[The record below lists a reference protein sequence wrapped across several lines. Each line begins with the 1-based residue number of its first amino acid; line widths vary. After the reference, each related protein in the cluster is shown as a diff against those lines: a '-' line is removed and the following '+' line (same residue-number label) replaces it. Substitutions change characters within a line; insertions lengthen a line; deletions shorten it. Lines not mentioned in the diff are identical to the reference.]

1 LSIIL
6 NNLKTD
12 VFENINLEL
21 KENEKIAIVGQNGVG
36 KTTLLRAILGLG
48 ESDGDISIL
57 GEECK
62 TFDDF
67 KKIYPKL
74 GYLFQDSDDSFI
86 ASSVIDEVAFNLYNQ
101 NEDEELAYKKAL
113 ELLKEFGAAGLK
125 EKLPIKLSGGQKR
138 VVALCACLVHSP
150 KILFL
155 DEPTNHLDHDMVA
168 VVEKKL
174 KEYNGAMIL
183 IVHNIEFA
191 KRVVDKFYKLETNG
205 LKEVKHS

>member
-1 LSIIL
+1 MSIIL

-12 VFENINLEL
+12 VFENINLDL
-21 KENEKIAIVGQNGVG
+21 KENEKIAIIGQNGVG

-48 ESDGDISIL
+48 ESTGNISIL
-57 GEECK
+57 GEYLK
-62 TFDDF
+62 NLDDY
-67 KKIYPKL
+67 KKIYPQI

-101 NEDEELAYKKAL
+101 NNDEELAYKKAM
-113 ELLKEFGAAGLK
+113 ELLDDFGVSELK

-138 VVALCACLVHSP
+138 IVALCACLVHSP

-155 DEPTNHLDHDMVA
+155 DEPTNHLDKDMVA
-168 VVEKKL
+168 IALKKL

-183 IVHNIEFA
+183 IAHNVEFA
-191 KRVVDKFYKLETNG
+191 KKIVDKFYKLEFDG
-205 LKEVKHS
+205 LKEIEI